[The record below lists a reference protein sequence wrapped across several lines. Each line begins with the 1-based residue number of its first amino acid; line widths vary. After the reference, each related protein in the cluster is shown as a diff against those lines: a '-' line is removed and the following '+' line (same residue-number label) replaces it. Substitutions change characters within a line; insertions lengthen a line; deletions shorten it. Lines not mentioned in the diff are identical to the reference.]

1 MALFEIIKKEKDD
14 ENIVWKY
21 PKTDFNTSS
30 QLIVHESQEAILYKD
45 GKALDLFGS
54 GRYTL
59 ETNNIPLLRNL
70 INLPT
75 GGKSPF
81 HCEVYFIDKS
91 IKSSRWG
98 TSSKIEFLEP
108 TYKFPIQIGACGEMR
123 FKVVDSRKLLLK
135 LVGIKDNFDGE
146 NIDEFFSSFILVK
159 VKSYIAKIINKNE
172 ISIFEIDSHLNE
184 FSEELKNLLASDFEE
199 FGIELENFFVT
210 TVMKPEDDRQYL
222 EFKELYFKQSVAV
235 AEAQLRQKVTLID
248 EETKAKSIMI
258 DSEAKAHKR
267 ETEGYSYQDERQYN
281 VLDKMASNNAVGQF
295 TNMGVGL
302 GVMSSVS
309 SKVSDTVNKNV
320 VGAFA
325 KNDNSTIC
333 SNCGYENASGIK
345 FCIKCGNN
353 MTGSVCSSCGKKL
366 PNDAAFCPYC
376 GKKVGE

>member
-91 IKSSRWG
+91 IKSSKWG

-172 ISIFEIDSHLNE
+172 I
-184 FSEELKNLLASDFEE
+184 LL
-199 FGIELENFFVT
+199 
-210 TVMKPEDDRQYL
+210 
-222 EFKELYFKQSVAV
+222 
-235 AEAQLRQKVTLID
+235 
-248 EETKAKSIMI
+248 KSIRI
-258 DSEAKAHKR
+258 
-267 ETEGYSYQDERQYN
+267 
-281 VLDKMASNNAVGQF
+281 
-295 TNMGVGL
+295 
-302 GVMSSVS
+302 
-309 SKVSDTVNKNV
+309 
-320 VGAFA
+320 
-325 KNDNSTIC
+325 
-333 SNCGYENASGIK
+333 
-345 FCIKCGNN
+345 
-353 MTGSVCSSCGKKL
+353 
-366 PNDAAFCPYC
+366 
-376 GKKVGE
+376 